1 MLTDED
7 GNIAERRHFDPW
19 GQPIKIEDGA
29 GNILNKLTL
38 LDRGFTGH
46 EHLQTVGL
54 INMNARLYDPALHR
68 FLQPDNYVQDPFN
81 TQNFNRYGY
90 CLNNPLVYVDENGEF
105 IITALIVGAIIGAY
119 IGGSQANG
127 TYNPF
132 KWDFNNVDTWV
143 GMVGGAVV
151 GGVSGGVAAYAGG
164 LAAAGLA
171 AYGITG
177 GVIGGAVVGATSGLV
192 GGAISGGFMSLL
204 PGGNGK
210 FWESAGWGAL
220 SGFVG
225 GAILGGATGALTTP
239 KGHNIWTG
247 REIPQP
253 VQTLEGAPIKIN
265 LEANDLDGLSLQDA
279 KLQIKQAIPDNGG
292 PIRYKSD
299 YFKVDGLDA
308 THNWNRETI
317 EIVADHG
324 KILNSVGKDGS
335 KQILIQMLGKK
346 YGVDGVYEI
355 IIRDGVVTHQR
366 FIENGVINGIY
377 NQKGGGV
384 GPPPAWWK

>member
-1 MLTDED
+1 M
-7 GNIAERRHFDPW
+7 
-19 GQPIKIEDGA
+19 
-29 GNILNKLTL
+29 
-38 LDRGFTGH
+38 
-46 EHLQTVGL
+46 
-54 INMNARLYDPALHR
+54 
-68 FLQPDNYVQDPFN
+68 
-81 TQNFNRYGY
+81 
-90 CLNNPLVYVDENGEF
+90 DENGEF
-105 IITALIVGAIIGAY
+105 IITVLIVGAIIGAY

-132 KWDFNNVDTWV
+132 KWDFNNVDTWI

-151 GGVSGGVAAYAGG
+151 GGVSAYAGG

-192 GGAISGGFMSLL
+192 GGFMSGGFMSQL

-220 SGFVG
+220 SGFIG
-225 GAILGGATGALTTP
+225 GAVLGGATGALTTP

-247 REIPQP
+247 REIQP

-292 PIRYKSD
+292 PIQYKAE
-299 YFKVDGLDA
+299 YIKKATGLDA
-308 THNWNRETI
+308 SHN
-317 EIVADHG
+317 
-324 KILNSVGKDGS
+324 
-335 KQILIQMLGKK
+335 
-346 YGVDGVYEI
+346 
-355 IIRDGVVTHQR
+355 
-366 FIENGVINGIY
+366 
-377 NQKGGGV
+377 
-384 GPPPAWWK
+384 

>member
-1 MLTDED
+1 
-7 GNIAERRHFDPW
+7 
-19 GQPIKIEDGA
+19 
-29 GNILNKLTL
+29 
-38 LDRGFTGH
+38 
-46 EHLQTVGL
+46 
-54 INMNARLYDPALHR
+54 
-68 FLQPDNYVQDPFN
+68 
-81 TQNFNRYGY
+81 
-90 CLNNPLVYVDENGEF
+90 
-105 IITALIVGAIIGAY
+105 
-119 IGGSQANG
+119 
-127 TYNPF
+127 
-132 KWDFNNVDTWV
+132 
-143 GMVGGAVV
+143 
-151 GGVSGGVAAYAGG
+151 
-164 LAAAGLA
+164 
-171 AYGITG
+171 
-177 GVIGGAVVGATSGLV
+177 
-192 GGAISGGFMSLL
+192 MSLL

-317 EIVADHG
+317 EIVADYG
-324 KILNSVGKDGS
+324 KIFTNSVGKDGS

-355 IIRDGVVTHQR
+355 IIRDGVITHQR

-377 NQKGGGV
+377 NQKGRGV

>member
-1 MLTDED
+1 MLQ
-7 GNIAERRHFDPW
+7 G
-19 GQPIKIEDGA
+19 
-29 GNILNKLTL
+29 LTL
-38 LDRGFTGH
+38 LDRGYTGH

-54 INMNARLYDPALHR
+54 IHMNGRLYDPALHR

-105 IITALIVGAIIGAY
+105 IITVLIVGAIIGAY

-132 KWDFNNVDTWV
+132 KWDFNNVDTWI
-143 GMVGGAVV
+143 GMV
-151 GGVSGGVAAYAGG
+151 
-164 LAAAGLA
+164 
-171 AYGITG
+171 
-177 GVIGGAVVGATSGLV
+177 GGAVVGATSGLV

-247 REIPQP
+247 REIQP
-253 VQTLEGAPIKIN
+253 VQTLEGAPINIHLDAENNITGN
-265 LEANDLDGLSLQDA
+265 LELNTPTTNSVLDLQQPKLIPIETPDGGIRLLRMGNTDINSLQGEVR
-279 KLQIKQAIPDNGG
+279 NN
-292 PIRYKSD
+292 
-299 YFKVDGLDA
+299 FK
-308 THNWNRETI
+308 
-317 EIVADHG
+317 
-324 KILNSVGKDGS
+324 
-335 KQILIQMLGKK
+335 
-346 YGVDGVYEI
+346 
-355 IIRDGVVTHQR
+355 R
-366 FIENGVINGIY
+366 FISKIPANSKTNATWRVLDDGNYLFQTISPGKVPGSTALY
-377 NQKGGGV
+377 QKIVSPQGDIIHV
-384 GPPPAWWK
+384 KSKL

>member
-1 MLTDED
+1 MV
-7 GNIAERRHFDPW
+7 
-19 GQPIKIEDGA
+19 KVEDGA
-29 GNILNKLTL
+29 GKVLQGLTL

-54 INMNARLYDPALHR
+54 IHMNGRLYDPALHR
-68 FLQPDNYVQDPFN
+68 FLQPDNFVQDPFN

-132 KWDFNNVDTWV
+132 KWDFNNVDTWI

-247 REIPQP
+247 REIQP
-253 VQTLEGAPIKIN
+253 VQTLEGAPINIHLDAENNITGN
-265 LEANDLDGLSLQDA
+265 LELNTPTTNSVLDLQQPKLIPIETPDGGIRLLRMGNTDINSLQGEVR
-279 KLQIKQAIPDNGG
+279 NN
-292 PIRYKSD
+292 
-299 YFKVDGLDA
+299 FK
-308 THNWNRETI
+308 
-317 EIVADHG
+317 
-324 KILNSVGKDGS
+324 
-335 KQILIQMLGKK
+335 
-346 YGVDGVYEI
+346 
-355 IIRDGVVTHQR
+355 R
-366 FIENGVINGIY
+366 FISKIPANSKTNATWRVLDDGNYLFQTISPGKVPGSTALY
-377 NQKGGGV
+377 QKIVSPQGETLKMIKTTSSPQGDIIHV
-384 GPPPAWWK
+384 KSKL

>member
-1 MLTDED
+1 M
-7 GNIAERRHFDPW
+7 
-19 GQPIKIEDGA
+19 
-29 GNILNKLTL
+29 
-38 LDRGFTGH
+38 
-46 EHLQTVGL
+46 
-54 INMNARLYDPALHR
+54 
-68 FLQPDNYVQDPFN
+68 
-81 TQNFNRYGY
+81 
-90 CLNNPLVYVDENGEF
+90 DENGEF
-105 IITALIVGAIIGAY
+105 IITALIVGVIIE
-119 IGGSQANG
+119 
-127 TYNPF
+127 
-132 KWDFNNVDTWV
+132 
-143 GMVGGAVV
+143 
-151 GGVSGGVAAYAGG
+151 AYAGG

>member
-1 MLTDED
+1 MLTDEN
-7 GNIAERRHFDPW
+7 GNIAERRYFDPW
-19 GQPIKIEDGA
+19 GQPIKIVDGA
-29 GNILNKLTL
+29 GNTLDKLTL

-177 GVIGGAVVGATSGLV
+177 GVIGGAVVGVTSGLV
-192 GGAISGGFMSLL
+192 GGFISGGFMSQL

-210 FWESAGWGAL
+210 FWSSAGWGAL
-220 SGFVG
+220 SGFIG
-225 GAILGGATGALTTP
+225 GAVLGGATGALTTS

-247 REIPQP
+247 REIQQP
-253 VQTLEGAPIKIN
+253 VQTLEGAPINIHLDAENNITGN
-265 LEANDLDGLSLQDA
+265 LELNAPTTNSVLDLQQPKLIPIETPDGGIKLISQFSESSIDNSFNTIINNQNNLNHIFQSKHNLSQLINQLGGKENTIRTVLNTLNG
-279 KLQIKQAIPDNGG
+279 KLPSNG
-292 PIRYKSD
+292 
-299 YFKVDGLDA
+299 
-308 THNWNRETI
+308 I
-317 EIVADHG
+317 EIYVRG
-324 KILNSVGKDGS
+324 N
-335 KQILIQMLGKK
+335 
-346 YGVDGVYEI
+346 
-355 IIRDGVVTHQR
+355 
-366 FIENGVINGIY
+366 VINGVNRIGTMY
-377 NQKGGGV
+377 IK
-384 GPPPAWWK
+384 